1 MFNLMLVVAR
11 AGFWE
16 VSGVVGGCPASAAKC
31 HAGCSWALHVP
42 WAHGLGTELLVAA
55 LFATPQA
62 PATLPGL
69 SLQVMNFIINELP
82 LLRPCYL
89 KHCPVKEVF
98 GFVAACL
105 LNGMW

>member
-1 MFNLMLVVAR
+1 M
-11 AGFWE
+11 
-16 VSGVVGGCPASAAKC
+16 
-31 HAGCSWALHVP
+31 
-42 WAHGLGTELLVAA
+42 AA

-82 LLRPCYL
+82 LFRPCYM

-98 GFVAACL
+98 GFVAARL